1 MRKQL
6 LLLKFLLVAALL
18 GVGVNGA
25 WAKVTPYSE
34 SYSSASSTTGWST
47 NVSGRYDPQILND
60 GDNYYL
66 SVDQNNVNKEHGRY
80 NNGAT
85 ITGTVISG
93 KAGAGDDFTLT
104 FKLKLGSAT
113 AGTPEFKIADAAG
126 SGQIISLKSK
136 SNNSTTWV
144 INGVTGQEVTL
155 PNTSSAAIASI
166 PWYSV
171 TVSRKGLVT
180 YLTIKNASDEVV
192 FARQTISG
200 ASSTGGLGNIT
211 YATGRYSANLAMDD
225 IVVRAL
231 ESGDVPVAWTVTTNY
246 LDEEDNTVAPS
257 SYDAVEDGES
267 FTPTYSATIDDEDY
281 RYTYK
286 SGGDVIAS
294 ITSNTVVNIVYS
306 KAALAEHTVT
316 VKATGDIT
324 KTLTTLTVKDAKTAG
339 YYFPR
344 YIIDGTDVYQIS
356 LSRYDQGYYASKANI
371 TSDTELTATYSTF
384 ANNAA
389 FYVEGEELSGEGW
402 SKGNGNQ
409 TRASSGMGGYGNVA
423 DFIVG
428 ANLPAG
434 KYTIT
439 AAVNG
444 GAGATYTFNVGGYSI
459 STQGYF
465 YQTTSDEFE
474 LNSTTNV
481 TFTSTGTS
489 STKDLDYIL
498 IQRTGDAT
506 AISVTVGSASFATY
520 VPAYDLDFSS
530 TTIEAYKVKV
540 SSKGVATLTQVDE
553 VPAGTPVLLY
563 ANGGATENIPVIT
576 SADAVTDNDLVAG
589 TTTTATD
596 GVPTTDGDY
605 TNMIL
610 NVVDNQIGFY
620 FANDKTVATDRA
632 YLHIASTL
640 APAAQQSR
648 MKMVFAG
655 ETTGVKSLPTSQKG
669 EESVYNLAGQ
679 RVKKP
684 TKGLYVKGGKKVIV
698 K

>member
-6 LLLKFLLVAALL
+6 LLLKSLLVAALL
-18 GVGVNGA
+18 GVGTSA

-47 NVSGRYDPQILND
+47 SVSGRYDPQILND

-66 SVDQNNVNKEHGRY
+66 SVDQNNVNKQNGRY

-93 KAGAGDDFTLT
+93 KAEAGDDFTLT

-113 AGTPEFKIADAAG
+113 SGTPEFKIADAAG

-257 SYDAVEDGES
+257 SYDAVEDGKS

-465 YQTTSDEFE
+465 NQTTSDEFE

-506 AISVTVGSASFATY
+506 AISVTVTSAGFATY
-520 VPAYDLDFSS
+520 VNSDHDLDFSS

-540 SSKGVATLTQVDE
+540 SSKGLATLTKVNE

-563 ANGGATENIPVIT
+563 ANGDATGSIPVMT
-576 SADAVTDNDLVAG
+576 GAAAVTDNDLVAG
-589 TTTTATD
+589 TGAAVATTS
-596 GVPTTDGDY
+596 GDY

-610 NVVDNQIGFY
+610 NVVDEQIGFY

-632 YLHIASTL
+632 YLHIASEM
-640 APAAQQSR
+640 APDAQTSSR
-648 MKMVFAG
+648 MRMVFAG